1 MGGGLKCK
9 RGERRVVLECEKL
22 IIAAGVNSIPKFP
35 ENLSW
40 SGFSGLVTH
49 SKSIGANQ
57 SLLTSSH
64 IQRVTEVGGNKSAFD
79 AVFLCAV
86 KVVDWVI
93 SPDGYGPGILLE
105 PRTKGGTSFAR
116 VKLAR
121 VSLIP
126 GPTVLN
132 QEGWWWRFLNSGS
145 CGVGTWVLRIV
156 MRVVTRDALGV
167 YGRNERTKGIGPNLT
182 EWVLFHPF
190 FSPWELMV
198 KEVG

>member
-40 SGFSGLVTH
+40 SGFSGLVMH

-64 IQRVTEVGGNKSAFD
+64 IQRVTVVGGNKSAVD
-79 AVFLCAV
+79 VVFLCAKAV

-93 SPDGYGPGILLE
+93 SPDGYGPGICWNRE
-105 PRTKGGTSFAR
+105 RRGAR
-116 VKLAR
+116 VLR
-121 VSLIP
+121 ELS
-126 GPTVLN
+126 
-132 QEGWWWRFLNSGS
+132 WRES
-145 CGVGTWVLRIV
+145 V
-156 MRVVTRDALGV
+156 
-167 YGRNERTKGIGPNLT
+167 
-182 EWVLFHPF
+182 
-190 FSPWELMV
+190 
-198 KEVG
+198 